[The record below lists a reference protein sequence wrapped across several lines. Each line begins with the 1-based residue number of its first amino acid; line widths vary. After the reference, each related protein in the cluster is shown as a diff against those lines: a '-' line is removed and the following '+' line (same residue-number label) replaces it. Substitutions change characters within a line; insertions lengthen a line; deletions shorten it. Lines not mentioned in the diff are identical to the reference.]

1 MKGTRVWHGRASW
14 ERYMQRAND
23 ALAWCAGCVTAWA
36 RASGSE
42 ALPPIGMR
50 CSAPWRRPQLKFV
63 HEPTYNTLPS
73 EPSHF
78 CRTAVETAV
87 LSVAVQGGGL
97 SGSLESVGEMAR
109 VGGAV
114 EHAWSNGSYRMEVW
128 MTGATAQSL
137 LFLHDKDL
145 LVLGEGD
152 GTVRVLYEK
161 TRGPTTVQKAH
172 TGAVTSLVSVG
183 GGHSKNLFVSA
194 GVDRVLRLW
203 CPDGG
208 SDGHFHVV
216 HELRVSPGDEQDDEK
231 EVSGALQ
238 PLPRPRRSGLAP
250 DAATTGDVLFCMCGG
265 QRVVVWGPPED
276 GDAEDRVSVLD
287 LVELKQGPMLM
298 KLFDLRGHA
307 GGVKCVQSGGDDEIL
322 TLDILDTLRVFST
335 RTQSLEAT
343 LQGEAD
349 SAPVQCMLCIREHA
363 QRMTTPLVLLG
374 RQDGS
379 IDVRAWPTAGGARI
393 HLLRRHSGR
402 VTHMQHIGEI
412 VMSAGHDVE
421 IPAGGRECVRFS
433 NAGTGKLLGSFTT
446 APVTC
451 MSIRTDSCTGMRA
464 LQRSTFALTGHV
476 DGKAILW
483 DVAAQR
489 SLHILD
495 GHHKAVRSVHANRFC
510 AVSGGEDSTCRVWR
524 FVDDFVLRKEGEEV
538 ARAQR
543 QAKEKADAAAKAYRR
558 RNFEHAVALYS
569 EAIELDS
576 ADLLLLTNRAA
587 VHLEAGDLFACIVD
601 CNRALDAVTLKGLP
615 AAAQIMACA
624 QDARGS
630 VDQKVASLHEVA
642 SAPDASGDGHAEG
655 DGRCQGSKQGTAD
668 HKVLARAHGRKGAAL
683 AQLGQVVEAMEHLQ
697 ASLNADAAQPLV
709 RQRLLQLRGVP
720 GTGASDASDG
730 GETGEEEVPRNVQ
743 RDAGSSQR
751 CFGSRTGERVIGAH
765 ETLEACAEAE
775 SERTKGGEAYRAR
788 NFHKALAHYSNAV
801 RLQPANATHWSN
813 RSAGEVEWTETLC
826 ICVRSVCVSSV
837 CVSSVG
843 VLAVASGARS
853 RASTACQCM
862 LDFHF

>member
-1 MKGTRVWHGRASW
+1 
-14 ERYMQRAND
+14 
-23 ALAWCAGCVTAWA
+23 
-36 RASGSE
+36 
-42 ALPPIGMR
+42 
-50 CSAPWRRPQLKFV
+50 
-63 HEPTYNTLPS
+63 
-73 EPSHF
+73 
-78 CRTAVETAV
+78 
-87 LSVAVQGGGL
+87 
-97 SGSLESVGEMAR
+97 MAR

-183 GGHSKNLFVSA
+183 GGQSRNLFVSA

-203 CPDGG
+203 GPDGG
-208 SDGHFHVV
+208 SDGHFRVV
-216 HELRVSPGDEQDDEK
+216 HELRVSPGDAQDDEK

-238 PLPRPRRSGLAP
+238 PLPKPRRSGLAP
-250 DAATTGDVLFCMCGG
+250 DAATTGDALFCMCGG

-322 TLDILDTLRVFST
+322 TLDVLDTLRVFST
-335 RTQSLEAT
+335 RTRSVEAT
-343 LQGEAD
+343 MQCEAD
-349 SAPVQCMLCIREHA
+349 SAPVQCMLCICEHA

-451 MSIRTDSCTGMRA
+451 MCIRTDSCTGMRP

-483 DVAAQR
+483 DVVAQR
-489 SLHILD
+489 SLHILN

-543 QAKEKADAAAKAYRR
+543 QAKEKAGAAAKAYRR

-601 CNRALDAVTLKGLP
+601 CNRALDALTLKGLP

-624 QDARGS
+624 QDTPGS
-630 VDQKVASLHEVA
+630 VDQMVASLHEVA
-642 SAPDASGDGHAEG
+642 SAPDASGDGHSEG
-655 DGRCQGSKQGTAD
+655 EGRCQAGRQGTAD
-668 HKVLARAHGRKGAAL
+668 RKVLARAHGRKGAAL
-683 AQLGQVVEAMEHLQ
+683 AQLGQMEEAIEHLQ
-697 ASLNADAAQPLV
+697 ASLDADAAQPLV
-709 RQRLLQLRGVP
+709 RQRLLQLRAPTDALEFAVP
-720 GTGASDASDG
+720 GTGANDAGES
-730 GETGEEEVPRNVQ
+730 GETGEEEVPGDVQ
-743 RDAGSSQR
+743 RDAGASERRNGSSP
-751 CFGSRTGERVIGAH
+751 GERVIPAD
-765 ETLEACAEAE
+765 ETDEACAEAE
-775 SERTKGGEAYRAR
+775 CERIKGGEAYRAR
-788 NFHKALAHYSNAV
+788 NFRKALVHYSNAV
-801 RLQPANATHWSN
+801 RLQPTNATNWSN

-826 ICVRSVCVSSV
+826 ICVSSV
-837 CVSSVG
+837 CMSSVC

-853 RASTACQCM
+853 RASTACDPTSTQPVHARFAFLTWM
-862 LDFHF
+862 WMYSPHNALVRRGSAL